1 MAAVSKY
8 YLITLPPWLLQSDMY
23 ESKDRFVVI
32 LTEVA
37 MVMEHCINN
46 DHDDDGWAFKHGNL
60 ESQCLK
66 GNLL

>member
-1 MAAVSKY
+1 
-8 YLITLPPWLLQSDMY
+8 MY

-32 LTEVA
+32 ITEVA
-37 MVMEHCINN
+37 TVVEHCINN
-46 DHDDDGWAFKHGNL
+46 DDDGWAFKHGHL